1 MDRRSFLGTVTAA
14 TLLSRKLGWAAEGH
28 KIDRIGVQLYTVR
41 AQMKQDF
48 EGTLAK
54 VAEIGYREVEFAGY
68 FDSTPKEIKA
78 ILARHGLTAPASHID
93 YASLTN
99 NWPKTLENANIIGQS
114 YIVCPM
120 IPDELLKQP
129 DGWHKAAQ
137 TFNQAAEASKKAGLQ
152 FAYHNHHFEFVLT
165 NGKVPYDILLAE
177 TDRNL
182 VKMEL
187 DLCWA
192 IVGGADPV
200 AYFDNYPGRFPLVHV
215 KDMKMIPTPT
225 GSEPYVPFERLHP
238 QMTEVGSGM
247 IDWKRIFEA
256 ADKGGIKHYFVEH
269 DEPKSP
275 FESIK
280 NSFTYLQNLRF

>member
-14 TLLSRKLGWAAEGH
+14 TLLSRKLGWAAETH
-28 KIDRIGVQLYTVR
+28 KIDKIGLELYTVR

-54 VAEIGYREVEFAGY
+54 VAEIGYREVEFASY

-78 ILARHGLTAPASHID
+78 ILARHGLTAPAAHID
-93 YASLTN
+93 YATVTT
-99 NWPKTLENANIIGQS
+99 NWPKTLDNANVIGHT
-114 YIVCPM
+114 YLICPS
-120 IPDELLKQP
+120 IPDDMLKKP
-129 DGWHKAAQ
+129 DGWHQAAQ
-137 TFNQAAEASKKAGLQ
+137 AFNQAGAVSKKSGIQ
-152 FAYHNHHFEFVLT
+152 FGYHNHHYEFVLT
-165 NGKVPYDILLAE
+165 GGKVPYDILLEE
-177 TDRNL
+177 TDPNL
-182 VKMEL
+182 VKMEM

-200 AYFDNYPGRFPLVHV
+200 SYFDRYPGRFPLVHV

-238 QMTEVGSGM
+238 QMTDVGSGI
-247 IDWKRIFEA
+247 IDWKRIFES
-256 ADKGGIKHYFVEH
+256 ADKAGIKHYFVEH

-275 FESIK
+275 FETAR
-280 NSFTYLQNLRF
+280 NSFVYLQNLKF